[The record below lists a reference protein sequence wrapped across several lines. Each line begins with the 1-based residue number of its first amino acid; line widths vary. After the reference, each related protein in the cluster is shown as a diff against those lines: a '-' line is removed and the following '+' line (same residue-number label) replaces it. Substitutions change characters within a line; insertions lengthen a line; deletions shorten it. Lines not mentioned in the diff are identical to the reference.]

1 MPGDANKDN
10 VYEVTLVVTDSL
22 GKMGT
27 YPVTVKV
34 INSTED
40 NKPGEVKILNQVPEV
55 ATALVAE
62 FDDDDKP
69 IRDLKWQ
76 WYRSAENGRPHQPTD
91 AQVARPIDPTTT
103 DATAN
108 RQSFQ
113 PTETFC

>member
-1 MPGDANKDN
+1 MPDFVPDFEKPGDANKDN

-69 IRDLKWQ
+69 FRDLKWQ
-76 WYRSAENGRPHQPTD
+76 WYRSETEDGSTPPARCEGRTPD
-91 AQVARPIDPTTT
+91 
-103 DATAN
+103 
-108 RQSFQ
+108 
-113 PTETFC
+113 